1 MQRFALIGA
10 GFIGGV
16 HAENLAAHPDV
27 DFALVYDVDEARAQS
42 IADRYNAN
50 VATLDEAF
58 DPTAIDAVLHRV
70 IHRHPCRP
78 PPTRRDGEPPG
89 VVREAH

>member
-42 IADRYNAN
+42 IADR
-50 VATLDEAF
+50 TTPTSRQLDEAF
-58 DPTAIDAVLHRV
+58 DPTATDAVFIASSTDTHADHL
-70 IHRHPCRP
+70 
-78 PPTRRDGEPPG
+78 RRAAMSEPPG